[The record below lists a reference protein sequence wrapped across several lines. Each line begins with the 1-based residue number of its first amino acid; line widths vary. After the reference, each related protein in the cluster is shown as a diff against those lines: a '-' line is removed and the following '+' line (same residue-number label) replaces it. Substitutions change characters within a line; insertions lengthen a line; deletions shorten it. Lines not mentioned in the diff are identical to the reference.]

1 MRITNGDVMIL
12 LNESFKTLQKYA
24 KKLKFSLNLLEV
36 SDGKFLIRRMKS
48 DLRQFLTFRKKFRFL
63 QPELFNFKFNNLE
76 S

>member
-63 QPELFNFKFNNLE
+63 QPETV
-76 S
+76 